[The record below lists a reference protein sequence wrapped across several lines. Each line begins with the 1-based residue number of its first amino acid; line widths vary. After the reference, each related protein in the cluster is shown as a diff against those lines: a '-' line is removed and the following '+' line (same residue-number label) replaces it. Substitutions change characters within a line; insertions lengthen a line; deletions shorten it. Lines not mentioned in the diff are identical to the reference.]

1 MPSPLFRIFRLPQ
14 KTPSR
19 VPFYSAF
26 SFRSLSLGDA
36 PSGRFSSLLREFSED
51 VVGVKSVHARIV
63 VNGIYGEQR
72 SAAELVRAYRDLGCL
87 GYARGVFDQIPHP
100 EASVCAALLVGYL
113 RCELYGEA
121 LAFFELMRSR
131 DLEIDGRACNFALKA
146 CSMVSDYERGMDII
160 TIAVNKGI
168 QRNQF
173 LASSMVNFLMKFGKV
188 KEARMVFDGLPERD
202 VVCWNSMI
210 GGYVQARQFNDAFIL
225 FFEMCKYGVRPSP
238 VTMTSIIQA
247 CERVGNLDLG
257 KSVHGFVLCLE
268 MGNDVLVLTSLV
280 NMYAKLGD
288 VVNARLVFDSMTMR
302 NLVSWNAM
310 ISGYVQNGFV
320 HEAFELFFQLLKNH
334 CRFDSGTVVSLLH
347 GCALTANFESGKMLH
362 GFVYRAGLE
371 LDVILCTA
379 LVDLYS
385 KCDALNLAL
394 SVFNRTP
401 NKNVI
406 TWTAMLVGLAQ
417 NGLAEEALRLFSDM
431 QQEGVAANSITLVSL
446 VHCCAHLGSLKK
458 GKSIHAHLLRNGY
471 ALSVV
476 NMTALIDM
484 YAKCGKVEYADRV
497 IHYSPVREKDVVL
510 WNSLI
515 GSYGMHGFGERALAA
530 FNQMKEEG
538 VSPNES
544 TFISLLTACNHS
556 GLVEEGVA
564 LFRSMQKDHNIRQ
577 SEKLYACFVDLLSR
591 AGRLGEAEALV
602 EEMPFKSSSASLEA
616 LLNGCRTHKNVN
628 LGVKTADKLLC
639 LGAANPGVYVVLSN
653 IYAVARQWDK
663 VDQVRRIMRQCGLK
677 KTPGYSLIEI
687 GNQLHTFLAGDS
699 SHPKHMEIDETV
711 DNLKTEVEAS
721 GYVPDTSCIIRDVD
735 ESMKVKLLWGH
746 SERLAIAFGLLST
759 PAGSL
764 IRIIKNLRVCN
775 DCHNV
780 TKYISKIVQREIV
793 VRDANRFHHFK
804 NGKCSCND
812 YW

>member
-1 MPSPLFRIFRLPQ
+1 MLPPFFQ
-14 KTPSR
+14 SFCLARKIPSR
-19 VPFYSAF
+19 VSSSSTF
-26 SFRSLSLGDA
+26 SSRSPSLGDA
-36 PSGRFSSLLREFSED
+36 PSSRFSCLLREVSQG
-51 VVGVKSVHARIV
+51 VVGVKSVHAQIV
-63 VNGIYGEQR
+63 VNDICSEHR
-72 SAAELVRAYRDLGCL
+72 LATVLVCVYRDFGCL
-87 GYARGVFDQIPHP
+87 DYARKVFDQIPHP
-100 EASVCAALLVGYL
+100 EASICVALLVGYM
-113 RCELYGEA
+113 RRELYDEA
-121 LAFFELMRSR
+121 IAFFELMRSR

-146 CSMVSDYERGMDII
+146 CSMVSDYERGMGII
-160 TIAVNKGI
+160 NIAVDKGI

-188 KEARMVFDGLPERD
+188 KEARMIFDGLRERD
-202 VVCWNSMI
+202 VVCWNSTI
-210 GGYVQARQFNDAFIL
+210 GGYVQARQFNDAFTL
-225 FFEMCKYGVRPSP
+225 FFEMCKNGVRPTP

-247 CERVGNLDLG
+247 CEGVGNLDLG

-268 MGNDVLVLTSLV
+268 MGDDVLVLTSLV

-288 VVNARLVFDSMTMR
+288 VVNARRVFDGMTMR

-310 ISGYVQNGFV
+310 ISGYVQSGFV
-320 HEAFELFFQLLKNH
+320 HEAFELFSQLLKNH
-334 CRFDSGTVVSLLH
+334 CRFDSGTMVSLIH
-347 GCALTANFESGKMLH
+347 GCALTENFESGKMLH
-362 GFVYRAGLE
+362 GFIYRAGLE

-385 KCDALNLAL
+385 KCDALSWAL
-394 SVFNRTP
+394 SVFSRTP

-417 NGLAEEALRLFSDM
+417 NGHAEEALRLFSDM

-458 GKSIHAHLLRNGY
+458 GKSIHAHLLRIGY
-471 ALSVV
+471 ALSAV

-497 IHYSPVREKDVVL
+497 IHYSLDSEKDVVL

-515 GSYGMHGFGERALAA
+515 GSYGMHGFGDRALAA
-530 FNQMKEEG
+530 FHQMKEEG

-544 TFISLLTACNHS
+544 TFVSLLTACNHS
-556 GLVEEGVA
+556 GLVEEGVG
-564 LFRSMQKDHNIRQ
+564 LFHSMQKDHNIRQ
-577 SEKLYACFVDLLSR
+577 SEKLYACFVDLLSQ
-591 AGRLGEAEALV
+591 AGRLEEAEALI
-602 EEMPFKSSSASLEA
+602 EEMPFNSSSASLEA
-616 LLNGCRTHKNVN
+616 LLNGCRTHKNIN

-639 LGAANPGVYVVLSN
+639 LGVANPGVYVVLSN

-663 VDQVRRIMRQCGLK
+663 VDHVRRLMRQCGLK
-677 KTPGYSLIEI
+677 KTPGYSLIET
-687 GNQLHTFLAGDS
+687 GNRLQTFLAGDS
-699 SHPKHMEIDETV
+699 THPKQLEIDEIL

-721 GYVPDTSCIIRDVD
+721 GYVPDTSCILRDVD
-735 ESMKVKLLWGH
+735 ESVKVKLLWGH

>member
-1 MPSPLFRIFRLPQ
+1 MPSPFFLVFRLPR
-14 KTPSR
+14 KIPSR
-19 VPFYSAF
+19 VSSSSPFSSR
-26 SFRSLSLGDA
+26 SFSLGDA
-36 PSGRFSSLLREFSED
+36 PAGRFSSLLREFSKD
-51 VVGVKSVHARIV
+51 VVGVKSVHAQIV
-63 VNGIYGEQR
+63 VNDIGSEQR
-72 SAAELVRAYRDLGCL
+72 LATVLVSVYRDLGRL
-87 GYARGVFDQIPHP
+87 EYARKVFDQIPHP
-100 EASVCAALLVGYL
+100 EAPICAAVLVGYL
-113 RCELYGEA
+113 RRELYDEA

-146 CSMVSDYERGMDII
+146 CSMVSDYERGMDVIN
-160 TIAVNKGI
+160 IAVNKGI

-173 LASSMVNFLMKFGKV
+173 LASSMVNFLMNFGKV
-188 KEARMVFDGLPERD
+188 KEARMIFDGLRVRD
-202 VVCWNSMI
+202 VVCWNSII
-210 GGYVQARQFNDAFIL
+210 GGYVQARKFNDAFVL
-225 FFEMCKYGVRPSP
+225 FFEMCKYGVRPNP
-238 VTMTSIIQA
+238 VTMASMIQA
-247 CERVGNLDLG
+247 CEGVGNLDLG

-268 MGNDVLVLTSLV
+268 MGDDVLVLTSLV

-288 VVNARLVFDSMTMR
+288 VVNARRVFDSMTTR

-320 HEAFELFFQLLKNH
+320 HEGFELFSQLLKNC
-334 CRFDSGTVVSLLH
+334 CRLDSGTVVSLLH

-362 GFVYRAGLE
+362 GFIYRAGFE
-371 LDVILCTA
+371 LDVILGTA

-385 KCDALNLAL
+385 KCGALSWAL
-394 SVFNRTP
+394 SVFSRTP

-417 NGLAEEALRLFSDM
+417 NGHAEEALWLFSDM

-446 VHCCAHLGSLKK
+446 VHSCAHLGSLKK
-458 GKSIHAHLLRNGY
+458 GKSIHAYLLRNGY

-484 YAKCGKVEYADRV
+484 YAKCGKVEHADRV
-497 IHYSPVREKDVVL
+497 IHYSPVSEKDVVL

-515 GSYGMHGFGERALAA
+515 GSYGMHGFGDRALAA
-530 FNQMKEEG
+530 FHQMKEEG

-544 TFISLLTACNHS
+544 TFVSLLTACNHS
-556 GLVEEGVA
+556 GMVEEGVA
-564 LFRSMQKDHNIRQ
+564 LFHSMQNDHKIRQ

-591 AGRLGEAEALV
+591 AGRLKEAEALV
-602 EEMPFKSSSASLEA
+602 EEMPFNSSSASLEA
-616 LLNGCRTHKNVN
+616 LLNGCRTHKNVD

-639 LGAANPGVYVVLSN
+639 LGVANPGVYVVLSN
-653 IYAVARQWDK
+653 IYAVARQWNK
-663 VDQVRRIMRQCGLK
+663 VDHVRQLMRQCGLK

-699 SHPKHMEIDETV
+699 SHPQQPEIDEIV

-721 GYVPDTSCIIRDVD
+721 GYVPDTSCILRDVD
-735 ESMKVKLLWGH
+735 ESVKVKLLWGH
-746 SERLAIAFGLLST
+746 SERLAVAFGLFCT

-793 VRDANRFHHFK
+793 VRAANRFHQFK